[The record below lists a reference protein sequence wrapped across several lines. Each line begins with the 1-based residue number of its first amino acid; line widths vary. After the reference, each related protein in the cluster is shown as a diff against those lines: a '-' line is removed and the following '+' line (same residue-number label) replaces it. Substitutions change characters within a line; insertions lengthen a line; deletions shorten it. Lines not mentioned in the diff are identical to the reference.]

1 MVSGLVVSLIAAFQA
16 SLAVLLVIFY
26 GAIAVWMKL
35 LDSPSAKMFSKVSV
49 KIFLPALEFSKIGRQ
64 LHAGQG
70 HRYNVILVWAC
81 VTHSVLFLIGAASHY
96 LLGMPDWITAT
107 IMFNNTTSYPLLLI
121 QALDQTGLLDTLITT
136 GRGTDDDPIE
146 QAKSYFLV
154 YSVLSSCLT
163 FAIGPRLMDTEL
175 AHEQPQDEDLL
186 AALEQLQQEGDEEEA
201 SETVVTNGLLS
212 PNEHTSLL
220 SPVLRRPS
228 AISQRST
235 SFFPSRR
242 ESASLP
248 VRDPI
253 VYDRRPSL
261 VSRRQWFELSDRVRW
276 WLLFFY
282 DFLNAPLLGAVAG
295 AIVGLSPTLHRW
307 FFNQTVNGGIF
318 TAWLTASLENVGVL
332 FVSLPVVG
340 AGVSLY
346 TAMQKTQKDIK
357 GKGKEIQGTPYLTT
371 LFVLV
376 VRLVMAPILSTGAIY
391 YLAKNTTWIGQDPI
405 LWFSMMFMPVGPSA
419 VKLITMVEVSDASEE
434 DQHKVAKLLAVST
447 TSSKPSQSTDISF
460 LADIVYH
467 LSSVGICGCWEFTGV
482 RSSHALSCTTC
493 RRRKGDQG

>member
-1 MVSGLVVSLIAAFQA
+1 MASGLLVSLIAAFQA

-26 GAIAVWMKL
+26 GALAVWMKL
-35 LDSPSAKMFSKVSV
+35 LDSPSAKMFSKVSL
-49 KIFLPALEFSKIGRQ
+49 KIFLPALEFVKIGKQ

-70 HRYNVILVWAC
+70 HRYNVILIWGC
-81 VTHSVLFLIGAASHY
+81 VTHTILFLIGAASHY

-175 AHEQPQDEDLL
+175 PHEQPQDEDLL
-186 AALEQLQQEGDEEEA
+186 AALEQLEQEGDEEEA
-201 SETVVTNGLLS
+201 PDALVTHGLVS

-220 SPVLRRPS
+220 SPVFRRPS

-242 ESASLP
+242 ESAALP

-261 VSRRQWFELSDRVRW
+261 VSRGRWFGLSDRVRW

-282 DFLNAPLLGAVAG
+282 DFLNAPLLGAIAG

-307 FFNQTVNGGIF
+307 FFNQTVDGGIF

-357 GKGKEIQGTPYLTT
+357 GKGKAIQGTPYLTT

-376 VRLVMAPILSTGAIY
+376 VRLVVAPIVSTGAIY

-434 DQHKVAKLLAVST
+434 DQHKVAKLLA
-447 TSSKPSQSTDISF
+447 ISYTISPV
-460 LADIVYH
+460 LAFAV
-467 LSSVGICGCWEFTGV
+467 VGSLRACEA
-482 RSSHALSCTTC
+482 ALH
-493 RRRKGDQG
+493 